1 MRKRTTRE
9 IKAMAYAI
17 ADEVETRADRIK
29 RESPGLTYAHCQALA
44 LLEML
49 PA

>member
-1 MRKRTTRE
+1 MRKRTSRE
-9 IKAMAYAI
+9 LKAMAYAI

-29 RESPGLTYAHCQALA
+29 RETPALTYAHCQALA
-44 LLEML
+44 LLELL

>member
-1 MRKRTTRE
+1 MRKRTSRE
-9 IKAMAYAI
+9 LKAMAYKL

-29 RESPGLTYAHCQALA
+29 RQEPGLTYAHCQALA
-44 LLEML
+44 LLEMI